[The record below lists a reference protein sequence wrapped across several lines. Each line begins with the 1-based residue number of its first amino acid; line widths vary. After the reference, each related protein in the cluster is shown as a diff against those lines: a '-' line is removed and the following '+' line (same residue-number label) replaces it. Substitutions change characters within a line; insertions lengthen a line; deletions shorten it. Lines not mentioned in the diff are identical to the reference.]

1 MQIVAEREM
10 FVFEIY
16 GAADSAAAARGGHFL
31 VHVVITIF
39 SSQTMSLIVEDSLRA
54 GHLVP
59 RESPPPPPVTGPAPP
74 NRTLWVLKCSVT
86 KARDCAK
93 SPQMSSSS
101 ATCPELRTAFAE
113 PDPGRSRPSPAAP
126 REILG
131 AAALITAL
139 TCNSP
144 TPR

>member
-39 SSQTMSLIVEDSLRA
+39 SSQTMSLIVEGFPTRRSSCS
-54 GHLVP
+54 P
-59 RESPPPPPVTGPAPP
+59 REPSTSARYWSCSPKQDFG
-74 NRTLWVLKCSVT
+74 VLKCSVK

-131 AAALITAL
+131 ALAPITAF